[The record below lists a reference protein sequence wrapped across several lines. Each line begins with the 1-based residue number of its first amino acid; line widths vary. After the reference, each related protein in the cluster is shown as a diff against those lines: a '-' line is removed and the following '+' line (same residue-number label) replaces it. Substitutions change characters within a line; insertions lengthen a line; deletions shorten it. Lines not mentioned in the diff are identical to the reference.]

1 MTITRDNSLLTIQ
14 GNIKSVSD
22 YTEIQGHLQSAIAN
36 GSDSITIKVVDSIS
50 ITSSVIGIFLK
61 VIKKDGIALSVQVG
75 NKHLYD
81 LLNELNLLA
90 VFNVRQL

>member
-1 MTITRDNSLLTIQ
+1 MKISRDDSLITIV

-22 YTEIQGHLQSAIAN
+22 YTDIQGHLQSVMSN
-36 GSDSITIKVVDSIS
+36 GSGSITIKVVDSIS

-61 VIKKDGIALSVQVG
+61 IIKKDGIALTVQVG

-90 VFNVRQL
+90 VFNVRQI

>member
-1 MTITRDNSLLTIQ
+1 MTITRDNSLLTIK

-36 GSDSITIKVVDSIS
+36 GSDSITIKVTDSIS

-90 VFNVRQL
+90 VFNVRQI

>member
-1 MTITRDNSLLTIQ
+1 MVIKRDGSQITVE

-22 YTEIQGHLQSAIAN
+22 YTEIQGHLQSAVTDGN
-36 GSDSITIKVVDSIS
+36 DSITVRIMDSIS

-61 VIKKDGIALSVQVG
+61 VIKKDGVALSVHVG
-75 NKHLYD
+75 NQHLYD

-90 VFNVRQL
+90 VFNVRHI

>member
-22 YTEIQGHLQSAIAN
+22 YTEIQGHLQSAISN

>member
-1 MTITRDNSLLTIQ
+1 MKITRENGLIVIE

-22 YTEIQGHLQSAIAN
+22 YTEIQGHLQASISN
-36 GSDSITIKVVDSIS
+36 GNSSIIIKILDSIS

-61 VIKKDGIALSVQVG
+61 VIKKDGVALTVQVG

-90 VFNVRQL
+90 VFNVRQI

>member
-90 VFNVRQL
+90 VFNVRQI

>member
-1 MTITRDNSLLTIQ
+1 MDIQTEGNTINID

-22 YTEIQGHLQSAIAN
+22 YTEIQSHLQALVN
-36 GSDSITIKVVDSIS
+36 GGKDTVTVNVNDSIS

-61 VIKKDGIALSVQVG
+61 VIKKDGVNLSLKVG
-75 NKHLYD
+75 NQHLYD

-90 VFNVRQL
+90 VFNVRKI

>member
-1 MTITRDNSLLTIQ
+1 MTITRDNSLLTIK

-90 VFNVRQL
+90 VFNVRQI

>member
-1 MTITRDNSLLTIQ
+1 MKITRDNNLIVIE

-22 YTEIQGHLQSAIAN
+22 YTVIQGHLQASILN
-36 GSDSITIKVVDSIS
+36 GNSSITIKILDSIS

-61 VIKKDGIALSVQVG
+61 VIKKDGVSLTVQVG
-75 NKHLYD
+75 NRHLYD

-90 VFNVRQL
+90 VFNVREM

>member
-1 MTITRDNSLLTIQ
+1 MKITRDDSLITIE

-22 YTEIQGHLQSAIAN
+22 YTEIQGHLQSTIAN
-36 GSDSITIKVVDSIS
+36 GNDSVTIKIVDSIS

-61 VIKKDGIALSVQVG
+61 VIKKDGVSLTVQVG

-90 VFNVRQL
+90 VFNVRQI

>member
-1 MTITRDNSLLTIQ
+1 MQITRDENVITIH

-22 YTEIQGHLQSAIAN
+22 YTEIQGHLQAAIAN
-36 GSDSITIKVVDSIS
+36 GNTSITIKIVDSIS

-61 VIKKDGIALSVQVG
+61 VIKKDGVNLTVLVG